1 MKMKK
6 VFYTKTFWER
16 YFWKLQDEFSY
27 EFLED
32 NPLCFRLTAHD
43 TLLLDP
49 GEDLSYIS
57 LGYQYKNEE
66 EIEIAWDDEAH
77 FHPFVM
83 RFNEL
88 LAIVDQIAAVHQ
100 IDTWIPALLLRRFV
114 GIESF
119 AEFQTVSAWEFE
131 IRKKSGLFTDDE
143 IQEWLEESKHMDE
156 AYWNDCY
163 RKWSYREPYGWV
175 FEGEDAYSLRN
186 SANGSFPFQE
196 WNRMLA
202 ELGCL

>member
-1 MKMKK
+1 MKK

-32 NPLCFRLTAHD
+32 NPLRFRLTAQD

-57 LGYQYKNEE
+57 LSYQYKNEE

-88 LAIVDQIAAVHQ
+88 LAIVDQIAAAHQ
-100 IDTWIPALLLRRFV
+100 IETWIPALLLRRFV

-119 AEFQTVSAWEFE
+119 AEFQTVSAWEFD
-131 IRKKSGLFTDDE
+131 IRKTSGLFTDDE
-143 IQEWLEESKHMDE
+143 LQEWLEESKHIDE

-196 WNRMLA
+196 WKRMLA

>member
-1 MKMKK
+1 MKMNKAL
-6 VFYTKTFWER
+6 YTKTFWER
-16 YFWKLQDEFSY
+16 YFWELQDEFSY

-32 NPLCFRLTAHD
+32 NPIRFRLTAQD

-57 LGYQYKNEE
+57 LGYRYKKEE

-77 FHPFVM
+77 FHPYVL

-88 LAIVDQIAAVHQ
+88 LAIVERIAAVHQ
-100 IDTWIPALLLRRFV
+100 IETWIPALLLRRFV
-114 GIESF
+114 AIESL
-119 AEFQTVSAWEFE
+119 AEFQTVSAWEFGM
-131 IRKKSGLFTDDE
+131 RQASGLFTEDE
-143 IQEWLEESKHMDE
+143 LQEWLEKNKHLDE
-156 AYWNDCY
+156 AYWNG
-163 RKWSYREPYGWV
+163 RSGKWSDQEPYGWV

-186 SANGSFPFQE
+186 PANDSFPFQQ